1 MGLMGCPRT
10 LLKIATIHCVITQKS
25 AVLIY
30 FVVEAWNCTYPVKWL
45 FCHPVLK
52 GLMFFSHFSSYYVN
66 YFNKTTTW
74 EDPRIRYRQ
83 LAQPTPQHVQT
94 SVAETVPLQVCTFV
108 WTFLICRFVYN
119 IHNFPW
125 TVIMKM
131 QKFYFSSYNVYFS
144 SFEVM
149 FVDSNIE
156 HNNWKENIYSIL
168 SLLSPF
174 HSFRCARDQ

>member
-1 MGLMGCPRT
+1 
-10 LLKIATIHCVITQKS
+10 
-25 AVLIY
+25 
-30 FVVEAWNCTYPVKWL
+30 
-45 FCHPVLK
+45 
-52 GLMFFSHFSSYYVN
+52 
-66 YFNKTTTW
+66 
-74 EDPRIRYRQ
+74 
-83 LAQPTPQHVQT
+83 
-94 SVAETVPLQVCTFV
+94 
-108 WTFLICRFVYN
+108 
-119 IHNFPW
+119 
-125 TVIMKM
+125 M